1 MQRFPQTGLTI
12 GAVSA
17 RTGVSVPVLR
27 SWEDRY
33 GFPQPDRLPG
43 GHRRYSEAD
52 VARVL
57 RVVDERSAGR
67 SLRAAIEAAVSGP
80 ESAAGSA
87 TVFAGLRR
95 LRPDLPAQVIGR
107 RTMLAISLAIEDE
120 CLARA
125 ERPHLAAAFQGEEV
139 FRRAQPRW
147 EGLARTSAATVV
159 FAGFAR
165 SRRARS
171 GIREVAIPADHPLQ
185 REWSVVCDA
194 PEAAA
199 VLAGWERQDGRF
211 ECLWSVDPEVVRAA
225 TVASRDLASRMAPR
239 LRLPEGPTEAPW
251 HRDPARGIDAAAAL
265 TSRIVAYL
273 DAGPIRGTQAL

>member
-1 MQRFPQTGLTI
+1 MHRIPQAGLTI
-12 GAVSA
+12 SAVSA

-27 SWEDRY
+27 SWEERY
-33 GFPQPDRLPG
+33 GFPRPERLPG
-43 GHRRYSEAD
+43 GHRRYSEGDVERILRIQQERAD
-52 VARVL
+52 
-57 RVVDERSAGR
+57 GR
-67 SLRAAIEAAVSGP
+67 SLRAAIEAAVAGP
-80 ESAAGSA
+80 SSAAGSP

-95 LRPDLPAQVIGR
+95 LRPDLPTQVIGR

-125 ERPHLAAAFQGEEV
+125 ERPHLAAAFQHEDV

-147 EGLARTSAATVV
+147 EGLARTARSTLV
-159 FAGFAR
+159 FADFAR
-165 SRRARS
+165 SRHGRA
-171 GIREVAIPADHPLQ
+171 GIDEIAIPADDPLH

-225 TVASRDLASRMAPR
+225 TLASRELAARMAPR
-239 LRLPEGPTEAPW
+239 LRLPEAPNEEPW
-251 HRDPARGIDAAAAL
+251 HRDPDRGIQAAAAL

>member
-1 MQRFPQTGLTI
+1 MHRIPQAGLTI
-12 GAVSA
+12 SAVSA

-33 GFPQPDRLPG
+33 GFPRPERLPG
-43 GHRRYSEAD
+43 GHRRYSEGD
-52 VARVL
+52 VERILRVL
-57 RVVDERSAGR
+57 QERADGR
-67 SLRAAIEAAVSGP
+67 SLRAAIEAAVAGP
-80 ESAAGSA
+80 TSAAGSP

-95 LRPDLPAQVIGR
+95 LRPDLPTQVIGR

-125 ERPHLAAAFQGEEV
+125 ERPHLAAAFQHEDV

-147 EGLARTSAATVV
+147 EGLARTARSTLV
-159 FAGFAR
+159 FADFPR
-165 SRRARS
+165 SRRVRS
-171 GIREVAIPADHPLQ
+171 GIDEIAIPADDPLH

-225 TVASRDLASRMAPR
+225 TLASRDLAGRMAPR
-239 LRLPEGPTEAPW
+239 LRRPDGPTEEPW
-251 HRDPARGIDAAAAL
+251 HREPGRGIEAATAL
-265 TSRIVAYL
+265 TNRIVAYL